1 MQGGLPGCVV
11 VELMQKSV
19 SQHSLVLVNE
29 DLFTSINADQQTDD
43 VRRAPF
49 RASFI
54 YRGKDSERELKC

>member
-19 SQHSLVLVNE
+19 SQYSLVLINE
-29 DLFTSINADQQTDD
+29 DLFTSINADQKTDD

-54 YRGKDSERELKC
+54 YRERERELKC